1 MRPVLP
7 PELAA
12 QDASV
17 SKSCGI
23 VTSGQKF
30 KMRNRPQQRRAQE
43 TVEVIL
49 DTTAH
54 LLEEVGFD
62 KLNTNLICERAGL
75 TPPALYRYFPNKYAI
90 LEELGERLMSAQN
103 EISLRWMETFKDRD
117 ATPADVAA
125 NLREQFDVTRRF
137 PGAKWI
143 MRSLRSVPVLAEVRF
158 KSHETMNREF
168 EAWLGA
174 KFPAE
179 DPDMIARRVRIT
191 NETGYAL
198 FEMLLDGDYTDID
211 ETFADASV
219 MFAALFDF

>member
-1 MRPVLP
+1 MGEQESRT
-7 PELAA
+7 
-12 QDASV
+12 
-17 SKSCGI
+17 
-23 VTSGQKF
+23 VTSEQKF
-30 KMRNRPQQRRAQE
+30 KMRNRPRQRRAQE

-49 DTTAH
+49 DTTAQ

-75 TPPALYRYFPNKYAI
+75 TPPALYRYFPNKYSV

-103 EISLRWMETFKDRD
+103 EVFFRWMADFKDRD
-117 ATPADVAA
+117 VTPADVAA

-158 KSHETMNREF
+158 KSHETMNREVA
-168 EAWLGA
+168 AWLRT
-174 KFPAE
+174 KFPAD
-179 DPDMIARRVRIT
+179 DPDITARRVRIT

-198 FEMLLDGDYTDID
+198 FEMLLDGDYSDID
-211 ETFADASV
+211 ETFADAGA
-219 MFAALFDF
+219 MLTALFDH